1 MEAATTCHVVS
12 VTDLDLASPLE
23 TRIMCTRLLLR
34 QLNFHQTMPTKNP
47 CAFLNQPDA
56 IASLMPQAQRL
67 IELRKILAAVL
78 PESLARH
85 CSIANYKQGKVVI
98 FAANSAVA
106 AKLKL
111 LSPGLS
117 EELSRRAAEVTGL
130 EVRVQP
136 LNSLGQVLEKSS
148 KLSIEAAAALGRLAQ
163 QLSDSELKTAL
174 DRIARR
180 RRS

>member
-1 MEAATTCHVVS
+1 MSTDAATTCHVVS

-23 TRIMCTRLLLR
+23 TRIMCT
-34 QLNFHQTMPTKNP
+34 QLIFHQTMPSKNP
-47 CAFLNQPDA
+47 CAFLSQPDA

-67 IELRKILAAVL
+67 IELRKILAVAL

-85 CSIANYKQGKVVI
+85 CSIANYKQGRVVL

-136 LNSLGQVLEKSS
+136 LKSSGQLIEKSS
-148 KLSIEAAAALGRLAQ
+148 KISVEAASALGRLAQ
-163 QLSDSELKTAL
+163 QLSDSELKTTL
-174 DRIARR
+174 GRIAGRR
-180 RRS
+180 RT

>member
-1 MEAATTCHVVS
+1 MSTDAATTCHVVN

-23 TRIMCTRLLLR
+23 TRIMCT
-34 QLNFHQTMPTKNP
+34 QLIFHQTMPSKNP
-47 CAFLNQPDA
+47 CAFLSQPDA

-67 IELRKILAAVL
+67 IELRKILADAL

-85 CSIANYKQGKVVI
+85 CSIANYKQGRVVL

-111 LSPGLS
+111 LSHELS

-136 LNSLGQVLEKSS
+136 LNSSWQVIEKSS
-148 KLSIEAAAALGRLAQ
+148 KISTEAAAALSRLAQ
-163 QLSDSELKTAL
+163 QLSDSELKTTL
-174 DRIARR
+174 GRIAGRR
-180 RRS
+180 RI

>member
-1 MEAATTCHVVS
+1 
-12 VTDLDLASPLE
+12 
-23 TRIMCTRLLLR
+23 
-34 QLNFHQTMPTKNP
+34 
-47 CAFLNQPDA
+47 
-56 IASLMPQAQRL
+56 MPQAQRL

-78 PESLARH
+78 PESLGRY
-85 CSIANYKQGKVVI
+85 CCIANYKQGKVVV

-117 EELSRRAAEVTGL
+117 EELSRRATEVTGL

-136 LNSLGQVLEKSS
+136 LDSESQVIEKSAKMS
-148 KLSIEAAAALGRLAQ
+148 AEAARALGRLAQ

-174 DRIARR
+174 SRISERG
-180 RRS
+180 RS

>member
-1 MEAATTCHVVS
+1 MEAITRCRVVS

-23 TRIMCTRLLLR
+23 TRIMCT
-34 QLNFHQTMPTKNP
+34 QLIFHQTMPSKNP
-47 CAFLNQPDA
+47 CAFLSQPDA

-67 IELRKILAAVL
+67 IELRKILADAL

-85 CSIANYKQGKVVI
+85 CSIANYKQGRVVL

-136 LNSLGQVLEKSS
+136 LNSSGQVIEKSS
-148 KLSIEAAAALGRLAQ
+148 KISVEAAAALGRLAQ
-163 QLSDSELKTAL
+163 QLSDSELKTTL
-174 DRIARR
+174 GRIAGRR
-180 RRS
+180 RI